1 MPRVLLGAAMKFDGQ
16 TQAAMFQWLA
26 FPVMGGVP
34 LSALAAVDIA
44 PKPSPSADGKERAL
58 CSNNKKEKQL

>member
-1 MPRVLLGAAMKFDGQ
+1 MKFDDS

-34 LSALAAVDIA
+34 LSAFAAVDFE
-44 PKPSPSADGKERAL
+44 PKPSPSADGKERTL
-58 CSNNKKEKQL
+58 RSNKKKEKQL